1 MIKCSE
7 PGNGEYFDE
16 QLSYMDEVEAEI
28 YYPDKEI
35 STWLILDDK
44 SFEIR

>member
-7 PGNGEYFDE
+7 PGNYFDE
-16 QLSYMDEVEAEI
+16 QLSYIDEVEAEI
-28 YYPDKEI
+28 YDPDKEI
-35 STWLILDDK
+35 STWLIVDDK